1 MTATTTG
8 SNATAASATTTV
20 AVLGLGPMGVALA
33 RALAAGGSRVRVWNR
48 TPRTLAEHGLADVE
62 RDGSP
67 APIELADDAAA
78 AVAGADLVVVCVR
91 DHTAS
96 RALLETV
103 APHLDGAVLVN
114 VSTGSPDQATRSAR
128 HAEALGVRYV
138 TGAVM
143 VPTPMVGTD
152 DCLVLYAGEE
162 DDVTVATAA
171 LTPLGGTAD
180 VVGTDHAVP
189 PVLDLAMLD
198 IYFAGMYAF
207 MHAAALVGRQGVTP
221 ARFLPYA
228 QAITETLNG
237 SLPGLAASATE
248 RTYRTG
254 DARLGMCLAFQE
266 HILTASEE
274 ARVPTELPALMRDAS
289 RRAERAHG
297 ADIDWDVVAEE
308 LLGPR

>member
-1 MTATTTG
+1 MTATTTT

-48 TPRTLAEHGLADVE
+48 TPRTLAEHGLAD
-62 RDGSP
+62 DP
-67 APIELADDAAA
+67 AA

-274 ARVPTELPALMRDAS
+274 AGVPTELPALVRDAS